1 MAEDAALVVKANANR
16 KTFGAKSKKIIGK
29 KQKKTCLKKI
39 TPVYTKY

>member
-29 KQKKTCLKKI
+29 NYDALKK
-39 TPVYTKY
+39 

>member
-29 KQKKTCLKKI
+29 KQKTCLKKI
-39 TPVYTKY
+39 TPVYAQY